1 MQTSCCLHTARPCE
15 LSLVLYDALFIRP
28 PSEGASEMEPSLA
41 FFLPI
46 EVFSLALIFKL
57 VSAVLRE
64 SQRHM
69 IEQSPTQ
76 LTDHLNH
83 RQTRGLLL
91 LLAPVVVV

>member
-1 MQTSCCLHTARPCE
+1 ML
-15 LSLVLYDALFIRP
+15 LYDALFIRP
-28 PSEGASEMEPSLA
+28 PSEGASEMEPSLT

-69 IEQSPTQ
+69 IEQSPT
-76 LTDHLNH
+76 H
-83 RQTRGLLL
+83 
-91 LLAPVVVV
+91 

>member
-1 MQTSCCLHTARPCE
+1 M
-15 LSLVLYDALFIRP
+15 LYDALFIRP
-28 PSEGASEMEPSLA
+28 PSEMEPSLT

-57 VSAVLRE
+57 VDVLRE

>member
-1 MQTSCCLHTARPCE
+1 MQPVQQLISRRATSLSRCTVSQFMQTSCCLHTARPCE

-28 PSEGASEMEPSLA
+28 PSEGASEMEPSLT

-57 VSAVLRE
+57 VDVLRE

-69 IEQSPTQ
+69 IEQSPT
-76 LTDHLNH
+76 H
-83 RQTRGLLL
+83 
-91 LLAPVVVV
+91 